1 MLKRTIDSDDIKES
15 NWKPFRIKTITKSNY
30 MTILTEA
37 TLYSKHSSKIL
48 LRYNDSSILV
58 VYTIVH
64 DPPEVQLLHATYN
77 TRAFLLW

>member
-1 MLKRTIDSDDIKES
+1 
-15 NWKPFRIKTITKSNY
+15 

-77 TRAFLLW
+77 TRAFLL